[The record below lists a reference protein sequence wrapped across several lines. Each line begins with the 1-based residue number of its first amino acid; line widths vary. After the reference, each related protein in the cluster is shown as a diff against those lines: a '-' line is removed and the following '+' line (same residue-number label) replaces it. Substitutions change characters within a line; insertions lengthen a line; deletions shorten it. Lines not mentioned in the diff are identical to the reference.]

1 MFKFLRK
8 LAFWKK
14 KGQEE
19 KITEDKSPQSETA
32 AQSTTENAEQSQVPI
47 KSVAQPP
54 AAKQQGEPVK
64 EEKTCPKCGAPN
76 DKFVHVC
83 WLCKTEI

>member
-1 MFKFLRK
+1 MFSFLKK

-14 KGQEE
+14 KRQEE
-19 KITEDKSPQSETA
+19 KATEQPSQPAESVQSAEPQV
-32 AQSTTENAEQSQVPI
+32 VPV

-54 AAKQQGEPVK
+54 AAKPGEPIK
-64 EEKTCPKCGAPN
+64 EEKACPKCGAPN

-83 WLCKTEI
+83 WLCKGEI